1 MNVEIVLWV
10 KDRADGTLDLL
21 GLRVGILVATGDY
34 GACYSKH
41 TEHGR
46 SRDGT
51 EVNGQIENQR
61 MNRTGETDA
70 WTCVRMIK

>member
-41 TEHGR
+41 TEHDVGV
-46 SRDGT
+46 GM
-51 EVNGQIENQR
+51 VQR
-61 MNRTGETDA
+61 
-70 WTCVRMIK
+70 